1 MTSISNWG
9 HRIFTRV
16 FIILLISATSAR
28 TVLSSHHIPQITFT
42 STRDGNSEIYV
53 MDAEGH
59 NQVRLTHHPAVDVQ
73 PSWSPNGRWIAFV
86 SNRNGGN
93 FQIYLMDS
101 NGKNLIRLTDGAW
114 NQNPAW
120 SPNGRQIAFESTA
133 GESNLDIYVIG
144 TDGRHQTR
152 LTGAP
157 RSNAMPTWSPDA
169 CRIAYSSWLGGRAEI
184 YVMDA
189 DGENQKR
196 LTHNLVNEREL
207 SWSPDGSEIAF
218 ASWDGEGTVIS
229 VIGADG
235 ENRKN
240 LTEGIRK
247 GFSVHDSSPAW
258 SPDGRWIAYD
268 SMTLGLNESKI
279 YLMTSDG
286 EQVKRLSNM
295 HKGGDFDPDWYAAP
309 GLAVLPAGKQLT
321 IWGKLKRSASILR

>member
-1 MTSISNWG
+1 MTSIPNWDL
-9 HRIFTRV
+9 RIFTRV
-16 FIILLISATSAR
+16 LIFLLIGPMSAK
-28 TVLSSHHIPQITFT
+28 TVLSSHHLPQIAFA
-42 STRDGNSEIYV
+42 STRDGNAEIYV
-53 MDAEGH
+53 MASDGH
-59 NQVRLTHHPAVDVQ
+59 NQVRLTHHPAIDIQ
-73 PSWSPNGRWIAFV
+73 PSWSPNGRKIAFV

-93 FQIYLMDS
+93 IQIYLMDS
-101 NGKNLIRLTDGAW
+101 NGRNLMRLTDGAW

-144 TDGRHQTR
+144 TDGRHRTR

-157 RSNAMPTWSPDA
+157 RSNAMPAWSPDA
-169 CRIAYSSWLGGRAEI
+169 RRIAYASWLGGRSEI

-189 DGENQKR
+189 DGENQTR

-240 LTEGIRK
+240 LTEGIRE
-247 GFSVHDSSPAW
+247 GFSVRDSSPAW
-258 SPDGRWIAYD
+258 SPDGRWIAYG
-268 SMTLGLNESKI
+268 SVTLGLNEGKI

-286 EQVKRLSNM
+286 EHLKRLSNV

-309 GLAVLPAGKQLT
+309 GLAVSPAGNQLT
-321 IWGKLKRSASILR
+321 IWGKLKNLASNLR